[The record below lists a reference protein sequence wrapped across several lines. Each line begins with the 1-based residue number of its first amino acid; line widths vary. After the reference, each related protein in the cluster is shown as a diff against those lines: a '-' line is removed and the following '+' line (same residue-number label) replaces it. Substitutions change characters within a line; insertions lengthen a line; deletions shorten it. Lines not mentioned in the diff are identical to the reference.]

1 MLLKERII
9 NALYGQAVADAVG
22 NPFEFQ
28 DDIDPILVVEYANS
42 ADRLVI
48 SDDTQMTLFGFEA
61 IQFLDHYC
69 GDMPDIVSDSFTD
82 SYIDWYYTQTNNPEN
97 ARSFSSE
104 LGLLS
109 LNSMYSVQ
117 SPGNTCL
124 KSLKTLCLGDIVK
137 NNSKGCGS
145 VMRLLP
151 ITLLALQGYPHDEMV
166 ELAKITGAIT
176 HKHPE
181 NDKAIE
187 GYMNIM
193 QAIAHGL
200 AFEPSIQANHISEI
214 GDGWTAQE
222 CVNMAEWA
230 YCKANSFEELLALSI
245 AHGGDSDSVAAV
257 AGSMWGFS
265 GREVPKKYIAKLD
278 ALDAVTYI
286 VSRIK

>member
-28 DDIDPILVVEYANS
+28 NDIDPDNVVEYAKL

-48 SDDTQMTLFGFEA
+48 SDDTQMSIFGMEA
-61 IQFLDHYC
+61 IEYSNHYS
-69 GDMPDIVSDSFTD
+69 GNIYEKIRQSFTE

-97 ARSFSSE
+97 HRSFSRNY
-104 LGLLS
+104 GLLS
-109 LNSMYSVQ
+109 FESMYSVQ

-124 KSLKTLCLGDIVK
+124 NSLKTIKSGKIVK

-200 AFEPSIQANHISEI
+200 AFDPSIQANHISEI
-214 GDGWTAQE
+214 GEGWTAQE

-265 GREVPKKYIAKLD
+265 GEEVPKKYIAKLD